1 LRVKLGAAKTTGTT
15 EDELPAMDEEV
26 LATWLSEE
34 EPAADVAP
42 EPLDVPPQLVKARRA
57 PAVTRR

>member
-1 LRVKLGAAKTTGTT
+1 
-15 EDELPAMDEEV
+15 MDEEV